1 MKIKRFFAKDM
12 RTALSQVKEE
22 LGADAV
28 IMSNKKVTGG
38 VEIVAAVDTDV
49 DDTPPASTSTRHMLA
64 ERLGQAKRK
73 LVDDKVQLQQP
84 ANVSR
89 FANVLQNYTG
99 SDAAEMEPEADSL
112 SALLQRQSKHS
123 HSPSHATAQQD
134 LHQGLQR
141 ESHRDAHRD
150 LNRDRHQEGRRD
162 QRGDRHGDHRYQ
174 EQDALNAGFRQ
185 GGYDREPVGRPAS
198 QVARSAGQ
206 SRTAPSRAAASP
218 SAQGYGRQ
226 AHALDIGDYRRPEVR
241 QPDSVGGQRRHTPQ
255 GTSASSE
262 YARGGNRLDPSRY
275 DPKAQPHSEGEMDAM
290 RNELASIRRLLE
302 HQVSGLMWQEVE
314 RREPMRAMMIKR
326 LEKMGLS
333 PELADQLACYIPED
347 VPPNEAWPALLD
359 LLTDQIST
367 TDDCIL
373 NTGGVV
379 ALLGPTGVGKTT
391 TIAKL
396 AARAAMDFGPDQ
408 IAMVTTDTFRIG
420 AHEQLATYGRI
431 MGCPVRVAKDAEELA
446 DILHQLRHRRLI
458 LLDTAGMGQRDIRLS
473 EQLDTLMQNSGSQIR
488 SFLVLPATAQ
498 RRVLHETIEH
508 FRRIPLSGCVLTK
521 LDESLSLGEV
531 VCVAIQHALPIA
543 YLADGQRVPEDI
555 KVATGNYLVARAN
568 ELLEQE
574 LSQQPHYWTSDS
586 SDNQSADFYD

>member
-1 MKIKRFFAKDM
+1 M

-49 DDTPPASTSTRHMLA
+49 ANEPTKGSQATREALA

-73 LVDDKVQLQQP
+73 LVDDKVQLKQS
-84 ANVSR
+84 AASR

-99 SDAAEMEPEADSL
+99 DSKQDEPAETEVDSL
-112 SALLQRQSKHS
+112 SALLKRQSKHHGS
-123 HSPSHATAQQD
+123 SSEHEYGEPERPSMRPRSMQPERRTAQNRSPQNSSYPQQD
-134 LHQGLQR
+134 AGYG
-141 ESHRDAHRD
+141 A
-150 LNRDRHQEGRRD
+150 GRR
-162 QRGDRHGDHRYQ
+162 QNFGQ
-174 EQDALNAGFRQ
+174 EQRPERRQ
-185 GGYDREPVGRPAS
+185 QSGQNGSSRSMSS
-198 QVARSAGQ
+198 Q
-206 SRTAPSRAAASP
+206 
-218 SAQGYGRQ
+218 RQ
-226 AHALDIGDYRRPEVR
+226 PKHALDIGDYRRP
-241 QPDSVGGQRRHTPQ
+241 QTPGKGQKQ
-255 GTSASSE
+255 ELS
-262 YARGGNRLDPSRY
+262 RGGNRLDPSRY
-275 DPKAQPHSEGEMDAM
+275 DPKASHSGDEMDSM
-290 RNELASIRRLLE
+290 RSEMASIRRLLE
-302 HQVSGLMWQEVE
+302 HQLSGLMWQEVE

-333 PELADQLACYIPED
+333 PELSDQLACYIPED
-347 VPPNEAWPALLD
+347 VPANEAWPALLD
-359 LLTDQIST
+359 LLSDQIIT

-373 NTGGVV
+373 ETGGVV

-408 IAMVTTDTFRIG
+408 IALVTTDTYRIG

-446 DILHQLRHRRLI
+446 DILHQLRHRRLV

-488 SFLVLPATAQ
+488 SFLVLPSTAQ

-531 VCVAIQHALPIA
+531 ICVSIQSALPIS

-555 KVATGNYLVARAN
+555 KVATGDYLVARAN

-574 LSQQPHYWTSDS
+574 LSQQSHFWSSDS
-586 SDNQSADFYD
+586 SDNQAADFYD

>member
-12 RTALSQVKEE
+12 RTALSEVKEE

-38 VEIVAAVDTDV
+38 VEIVAAVDTDAGSE
-49 DDTPPASTSTRHMLA
+49 PPKASQATREALSN
-64 ERLGQAKRK
+64 RLGQARRK
-73 LVDDKVQLQQP
+73 LADDKVQLKQS
-84 ANVSR
+84 AASR

-99 SDAAEMEPEADSL
+99 GSREPAETEVDSL
-112 SALLQRQSKHS
+112 SALLKRQAKN
-123 HSPSHATAQQD
+123 SP
-134 LHQGLQR
+134 G
-141 ESHRDAHRD
+141 
-150 LNRDRHQEGRRD
+150 QERGYEPLERPERRSI
-162 QRGDRHGDHRYQ
+162 
-174 EQDALNAGFRQ
+174 Q
-185 GGYDREPVGRPAS
+185 GGYDQPNPRQGNRRLGHYDPEARPERRQQRGGNES
-198 QVARSAGQ
+198 RLSGQ
-206 SRTAPSRAAASP
+206 SPK
-218 SAQGYGRQ
+218 
-226 AHALDIGDYRRPEVR
+226 HALDIGDYRRPQAHGPETKPGNPR
-241 QPDSVGGQRRHTPQ
+241 N
-255 GTSASSE
+255 
-262 YARGGNRLDPSRY
+262 GNRLDPSRY
-275 DPKAQPHSEGEMDAM
+275 EPRGGHSGDEIESM
-290 RNELASIRRLLE
+290 RNEMASIRRLLE
-302 HQVSGLMWQEVE
+302 HQLSGLMWQEVE

-347 VPPNEAWPALLD
+347 VPANEAWPALLD
-359 LLTDQIST
+359 LLSDQLIT

-373 NTGGVV
+373 ETGGVV

-408 IAMVTTDTFRIG
+408 IALVTTDTYRIG

-446 DILHQLRHRRLI
+446 DILHQLRHRRLV

-488 SFLVLPATAQ
+488 SFLVLPSTAQ
-498 RRVLHETIEH
+498 RRVLNETIEH

-531 VCVAIQHALPIA
+531 ICVSIQNALPIA

-555 KVATGNYLVARAN
+555 KVATGDYLVARAN

-574 LSQQPHYWTSDS
+574 LSQQSHFWSSDS
-586 SDNQSADFYD
+586 SDNQAADFYD